1 MDTGEE
7 KEEQP
12 VEFSLLGDSS
22 VGHLSYH
29 QQKIFA
35 DNWNVLVDLLRTK
48 GKKPDENIGLAES
61 NIRPT
66 ARRLF
71 QVFEFA
77 WEDQFVL
84 QITPK
89 IADDFIQGLKDDTI
103 TRNDGYSYT
112 STSKRKFSNA
122 LETYFG
128 IKDTEWTPSTKFVD
142 ELPEL
147 ESDPFDRA
155 ERELLF
161 TTSLEYRKPPT
172 YSNLSPR
179 ERKRWKR
186 YISQLE
192 GIPLEDVT
200 RDDWERLKRSWK
212 IPALISTSLDAGWR
226 AAFFDRW
233 LVDWIDLD
241 KGEIHIPGHAAVK
254 NEKSW
259 DQVLSQRSITILEHW
274 LKERALLE
282 KYDGSDYVFLNR
294 NGNTYD
300 SGSLN
305 DLLNNLIDEAQIP
318 TKGRKLT
325 WHSIRHS
332 TGMYVYDETQD
343 LAMVAEILRQI
354 SLETA
359 KRYAH
364 PTPESR
370 RNTIESLQ
378 SG

>member
-1 MDTGEE
+1 MKTEE
-7 KEEQP
+7 EEP
-12 VEFSLLGDSS
+12 VEFTLLGKSS
-22 VGHLSYH
+22 VDTLNYH

-35 DNWNVLVDLLRTK
+35 ENWNDLVDLLRTK
-48 GKKPDENIGLAES
+48 GKQPDENIGLAES

-89 IADDFIQGLKDDTI
+89 IADDFIEGLKDDSI

-122 LETYFG
+122 IETYFG
-128 IKDTEWTPSTKFVD
+128 IKETEWTPSKKFVD

-147 ESDPFDRA
+147 ASDPLDQK

-172 YSNLSPR
+172 YSNLSTSER
-179 ERKRWKR
+179 ERWKR

-192 GIPLEDVT
+192 GIPLDEVT
-200 RDDWERLKRSWK
+200 REDWERLKRSWK
-212 IPALISTSLDAGWR
+212 VPAMISTSLDAGWR

-233 LVDWIDLD
+233 LVDWVDLK

-259 DQVLSQRSITILEHW
+259 DQVLSQRSLTILEHW

-282 KYDGSDYVFLNR
+282 KYDNSDHLFLNR
-294 NGNTYD
+294 NGNPYN
-300 SGSLN
+300 SSSLN
-305 DLLNNLIDEAQIP
+305 NLLTNLIDEADIP

-325 WHSIRHS
+325 WHSVRHS
-332 TGMYVYDETQD
+332 TGMYVYDNTQD
-343 LAMVAEILRQI
+343 LAMVAEILRQT
-354 SLETA
+354 SLESA

-370 RNTIESLQ
+370 RDTVESLQ
-378 SG
+378 GA